1 MVKCDNCGITIP
13 EGMESCPNCGKPA
26 TIKTGE
32 DQEFKSDKNQKAESD
47 ESQAFKTEEEQNSSE
62 QTLTRTCKNC
72 GARIYSDNIICP
84 LCGNRLDE
92 EYEEE
97 EELKC
102 EKCGTPIPENTLFCP
117 TCGTKVNNQ
126 NSTGYSREYSTH
138 INDNIKTRE
147 ESNPSIGKKINLV
160 SIIIPVVIA
169 LIMSI
174 VLSIIGVWLE
184 LSWYAY
190 IIAIILSVGFCA
202 APIDNEINATISGF
216 IVGLFLGILESPL
229 FGVVYGSFAAELYE
243 YYVGT
248 HLITLIILG
257 VVVAFLSNM
266 FLKKPVTNIV
276 TKIKKM
282 M

>member
-47 ESQAFKTEEEQNSSE
+47 ESQEFKTEEEQNSSE
-62 QTLTRTCKNC
+62 QTLTRICKNC
-72 GARIYSDNIICP
+72 GARIYSDNILCP

-102 EKCGTPIPENTLFCP
+102 EK
-117 TCGTKVNNQ
+117 CGTKVNNQ

-160 SIIIPVVIA
+160 SIIIPAVIA

-202 APIDNEINATISGF
+202 APIDNEINATIS
-216 IVGLFLGILESPL
+216 
-229 FGVVYGSFAAELYE
+229 
-243 YYVGT
+243 
-248 HLITLIILG
+248 
-257 VVVAFLSNM
+257 
-266 FLKKPVTNIV
+266 
-276 TKIKKM
+276 
-282 M
+282 

>member
-1 MVKCDNCGITIP
+1 
-13 EGMESCPNCGKPA
+13 MEIIDPQLREWLEQYDGHL
-26 TIKTGE
+26 I
-32 DQEFKSDKNQKAESD
+32 
-47 ESQAFKTEEEQNSSE
+47 EEEIQRFNPYFIGYY
-62 QTLTRTCKNC
+62 L
-72 GARIYSDNIICP
+72 AIYT
-84 LCGNRLDE
+84 G
-92 EYEEE
+92 
-97 EELKC
+97 
-102 EKCGTPIPENTLFCP
+102 
-117 TCGTKVNNQ
+117 
-126 NSTGYSREYSTH
+126 TGYTQTEH
-138 INDNIKTRE
+138 K
-147 ESNPSIGKKINLV
+147 
-160 SIIIPVVIA
+160 VIA

-229 FGVVYGSFAAELYE
+229 FGVVYGSFAVELYE

>member
-1 MVKCDNCGITIP
+1 
-13 EGMESCPNCGKPA
+13 MEIIDPQLREWLEQYDGHL
-26 TIKTGE
+26 I
-32 DQEFKSDKNQKAESD
+32 
-47 ESQAFKTEEEQNSSE
+47 EEEIQRFNPYFIGY
-62 QTLTRTCKNC
+62 CN
-72 GARIYSDNIICP
+72 YFFVICLP
-84 LCGNRLDE
+84 SP
-92 EYEEE
+92 
-97 EELKC
+97 LKC
-102 EKCGTPIPENTLFCP
+102 FNPYFIGYYLAIYT
-117 TCGTKVNNQ
+117 G
-126 NSTGYSREYSTH
+126 TGYTQTEH
-138 INDNIKTRE
+138 K
-147 ESNPSIGKKINLV
+147 
-160 SIIIPVVIA
+160 VIA

-229 FGVVYGSFAAELYE
+229 FGVVYGSFAVELYE

>member
-26 TIKTGE
+26 PIKAGE
-32 DQEFKSDKNQKAESD
+32 DQEFKSD
-47 ESQAFKTEEEQNSSE
+47 ESQEDKTKENQELKSEEEQNSSE
-62 QTLTRTCKNC
+62 QTITRTCKNC

-92 EYEEE
+92 EYEEKE
-97 EELKC
+97 EQKC

-126 NSTGYSREYSTH
+126 KGTGYSQEYSAN
-138 INDNIKTRE
+138 INDNIKKRE
-147 ESNPSIGKKINLV
+147 ESNSGIGKKINLV
-160 SIIIPVVIA
+160 SIIIPAVIA

-174 VLSIIGVWLE
+174 VLSIIGLWLE

-190 IIAIILSVGFCA
+190 IIAIIISVGFCA

-229 FGVVYGSFAAELYE
+229 VGFVYGSFAAELYE